1 MSLFDRNRA
10 AIAAAAAV
18 LLFNPIAHAIDD
30 PDATIAV
37 DEYSIERPEGAGE
50 SELSLVGSD
59 GRRVVMV
66 FGPEEPLVLGQQ
78 DIVERSLADGR
89 YDWEARFRPILDEQ
103 QEQALRDA
111 RSETDEGETPNL
123 LPSLPPA
130 SGSLRLV
137 DGRFLVSPD
146 TSDKPD
152 DGTPTPFP
160 PTRDQVINDDLIVL
174 FSTCIGFDCA
184 IGESFGSDTLRLKEN
199 TLRIHFD
206 DTSAGAG
213 FAANDWRLIA
223 NDQASGGANYF
234 AIEDSTAGRVPF
246 RVDAGAPASSIHVAS
261 SGSVGFGIATPAVE
275 LHSANGDTPTL
286 RLDQTGAAGFQPH
299 VWDVAGNETNFFI
312 RDVTGG
318 SRLPFKIRPGAATD
332 ALVIDAQGEIAMG
345 RPNAEAALHIT
356 QPAAPTAPFLTI
368 DTPDGQV
375 MNLDADG
382 NLFVG
387 GAITQLSSRTAKEN
401 LVSVAGEA
409 VLDRLAELPIWTWN
423 YLASGRADRHIGPV
437 AEDFYASFGF
447 GRNERSLSPSDMA
460 GVALAAS
467 KALNEQLDREIEQ
480 RDRHIESLEARLE
493 RLERL
498 LLDPEPTAGRDR

>member
-1 MSLFDRNRA
+1 MNIFDRTRS
-10 AIAAAAAV
+10 AIAAVAAALV
-18 LLFNPIAHAIDD
+18 FNLDAHAIDD
-30 PDATIAV
+30 PDATTAV

-50 SELSLVGSD
+50 VELLLVGSD
-59 GRRVVMV
+59 GRRVVMA
-66 FGPEEPLVLGQQ
+66 FGPEEPLLLDRQ
-78 DIVERSLADGR
+78 DIAERSLADGS
-89 YDWEARFRPILDEQ
+89 YAWEARFRPILDDEQ
-103 QEQALRDA
+103 QALRDA
-111 RSETDEGETPNL
+111 RSETGEGEIPSL
-123 LPSLPPA
+123 VASLPPA

-146 TSDKPD
+146 TSDEPD
-152 DGTPTPFP
+152 EDTPNPLP

-174 FSTCIGFDCA
+174 FSACIGNDCVN
-184 IGESFGSDTLRLKEN
+184 GEAFGADSLRLKEN

-206 DTSAGAG
+206 DTSTASG
-213 FAANDWRLIA
+213 FPANKWRLVA
-223 NDQASGGANYF
+223 NDQNSGGANYF
-234 AIEDSTAGRVPF
+234 AIEDATAGRVPF
-246 RVDAGAPASSIHVAS
+246 RVDAGAPASSIHVVS
-261 SGSVGFGIATPAVE
+261 NGSVGFGTATPAVE
-275 LHSANGDTPTL
+275 LHAANGDSPTL
-286 RLDQTGAAGFQPH
+286 RLDQTGAAGFTPQI
-299 VWDVAGNETNFFI
+299 WDVAGNETNFFI
-312 RDVTGG
+312 RDSTGG
-318 SRLPFKIRPGAATD
+318 SRLPFKIRPGARTD

-356 QPAAPTAPFLTI
+356 QPAAPTVPFLTI
-368 DTPDGQV
+368 DTSDGPV

-447 GRNERSLSPSDMA
+447 GTSERSLSPSDMA

-480 RDRHIESLEARLE
+480 RDRHIESLEARLA

-498 LLDPEPTAGRDR
+498 LLDSEPTAGRDR